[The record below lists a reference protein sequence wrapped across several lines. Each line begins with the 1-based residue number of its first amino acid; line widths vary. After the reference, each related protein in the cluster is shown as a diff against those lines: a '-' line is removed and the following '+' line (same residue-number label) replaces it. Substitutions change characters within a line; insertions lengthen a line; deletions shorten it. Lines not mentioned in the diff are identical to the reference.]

1 MTAPTKFPFP
11 HHELDAYRLA
21 LDLLRGVHGAAPRIP
36 RGHRQLADQLL
47 RAATSVVLNLGE
59 GANRYSAGEKRA
71 SFSRARGECGEVA
84 VAVEVAWTMGWLTE
98 VEASKLLVLA
108 GRVGAMLTRLI
119 QRHAP

>member
-1 MTAPTKFPFP
+1 MTTPAKFPFP
-11 HHELDAYRLA
+11 HHKLDAYRRA
-21 LDLLRGVHGAAPRIP
+21 LELLRGAHAVAPRIP

-47 RAATSVVLNLGE
+47 RAATSIVLNIGE

-84 VAVEVAWTMGWLTE
+84 VAIEVACALGWLPD
-98 VEASKLLVLA
+98 VEATKLLALA